1 MTTDEQVVESAQE
14 APEPV
19 EQPVLAVPSTPSG
32 DKPTSVASS
41 EEDVLER
48 LAQSIKDKRFSS
60 QEKEIGAIKQS
71 ISHLTDLLEKGQPAT
86 KEVQGRT
93 GDVDD
98 WAYAE
103 AMSAQSL
110 DGAGIAY
117 DDAEYNALVAKYKGK
132 VTPPQWV
139 DIADKFAVRRSTKA
153 AKQSGITEAA
163 GVTSTGASVDVSAEA
178 DVANLSNRLEEIRK
192 SGLASVD
199 PKLKEERDKIVARLE
214 ELEPQVK
221 LGIV

>member
-1 MTTDEQVVESAQE
+1 MTEEQVVESALE

-19 EQPVLAVPSTPSG
+19 EQPVLQVPSTPSG

-60 QEKEIGAIKQS
+60 QEKEIGAIKES
-71 ISHLTDLLEKGQPAT
+71 ISHLTDLLEKGQPAAQ
-86 KEVQGRT
+86 EVQGGT
-93 GDVDD
+93 SGVDD

-117 DDAEYNALVAKYKGK
+117 DDAEYNAMVAKYKGK
-132 VTPPQWV
+132 VSPTQWV
-139 DIADKFAVRRSTKA
+139 DIADKFAARRSSKT
-153 AKQSGITEAA
+153 AKQSNITDAVGVTAA
-163 GVTSTGASVDVSAEA
+163 GTSVEVSEEA
-178 DVANLSNRLEEIRK
+178 DVANLSKRLEEIRM
-192 SGLASVD
+192 SGKASVD
-199 PKLKEERDKIVARLE
+199 PNLKKERDEIVARLE

-221 LGIV
+221 LGII

>member
-1 MTTDEQVVESAQE
+1 MTDEQVVESALE

-19 EQPVLAVPSTPSG
+19 EQPVLQVPSTPSG

-60 QEKEIGAIKQS
+60 QEKEIGAIKES
-71 ISHLTDLLEKGQPAT
+71 ISHLTELLEKGQPAAQ
-86 KEVQGRT
+86 EVPGRT
-93 GDVDD
+93 SGVDD

-132 VTPPQWV
+132 VTPVQWV
-139 DIADKFAVRRSTKA
+139 DIADKFAARRSSKT
-153 AKQSGITEAA
+153 AKQSNITDAVGVTAA
-163 GVTSTGASVDVSAEA
+163 GTSVEVSEEA
-178 DVANLSNRLEEIRK
+178 DVANLSKRLEEIRM
-192 SGLASVD
+192 SGKASVD
-199 PKLKEERDKIVARLE
+199 PNLKKERDEIVARLE

-221 LGIV
+221 LGII